1 MNQLLELQQVQLQV
15 SQCAIQKN
23 YPSNQN
29 SLSLYAQ
36 QSEWCSASSS
46 QAFMNQNTF
55 QQQSTVT
62 CVGKGGVMIAQTI
75 TQMFSF
81 HIQHPFYSELLAPL
95 WYLQIQIP
103 AFLGY
108 AFLIII
114 VGVTFR
120 WLSTIL
126 STLQKKYC
134 WGEKLFMAFAWLPKA
149 TVQAALGGN
158 ILEKA
163 KAEHND
169 EYIDFGNKILT
180 ISILCILLT
189 SPPCAIATIILG
201 KKFLPRKKTLNESEE
216 EGFVMGEQDETI
228 INEIINQEIPG
239 VEISDSV
246 KSKLQLSVAKSRMR
260 RARMRNLVASPD
272 SPTMHYILATHKMEN
287 QDNIIQEENEFGID
301 LQAEQNRP
309 RIKSGEA
316 QHQKLST
323 ADQGNSEESPTKQ
336 HSRRNS
342 MISVSHH
349 GSQQSLSSIGF
360 SVGDIQEQQLEQ
372 IHQINQKWKEQK
384 IKHMQNGDKQ
394 DQSESYDTW
403 ERSFEDLQNKK
414 VNESD
419 ADDIRLQES
428 QQQEDEDQNQR
439 KFSEHQVSEM
449 QREDDSQEC
458 GSVPTESAQLNPIE

>member
-1 MNQLLELQQVQLQV
+1 M
-15 SQCAIQKN
+15 
-23 YPSNQN
+23 
-29 SLSLYAQ
+29 
-36 QSEWCSASSS
+36 
-46 QAFMNQNTF
+46 
-55 QQQSTVT
+55 
-62 CVGKGGVMIAQTI
+62 
-75 TQMFSF
+75 
-81 HIQHPFYSELLAPL
+81 
-95 WYLQIQIP
+95 
-103 AFLGY
+103 
-108 AFLIII
+108 
-114 VGVTFR
+114 
-120 WLSTIL
+120 
-126 STLQKKYC
+126 
-134 WGEKLFMAFAWLPKA
+134 
-149 TVQAALGGN
+149 
-158 ILEKA
+158 
-163 KAEHND
+163 
-169 EYIDFGNKILT
+169 
-180 ISILCILLT
+180 CI
-189 SPPCAIATIILG
+189 
-201 KKFLPRKKTLNESEE
+201 R
-216 EGFVMGEQDETI
+216 
-228 INEIINQEIPG
+228 
-239 VEISDSV
+239 DS
-246 KSKLQLSVAKSRMR
+246 
-260 RARMRNLVASPD
+260 
-272 SPTMHYILATHKMEN
+272 
-287 QDNIIQEENEFGID
+287 